1 MKAVKYRK
9 SIGIILTIAC
19 GFTSL
24 TNTGC
29 DDFLSEKEVPRITSD
44 FYKTEQGIL
53 AAVDATY
60 AYMRFGVGGEFSNVL
75 TELGTDL
82 ITGAEGALSY
92 PYNLYS
98 ATLSPTESKLYSL
111 WENHYKGISDANI
124 AMDQIL
130 QSDMSESKKL
140 TSLGEMLF
148 IRSFLYFELVQQFG
162 KVPLVTEGSFEIR
175 TDFKTCC
182 NSGYI

>member
-111 WENHYKGISDANI
+111 WENHYKNPTEIADIIGTFIENNDKYKINMWISLDKDFFINI
-124 AMDQIL
+124 NDYNADKI
-130 QSDMSESKKL
+130 
-140 TSLGEMLF
+140 
-148 IRSFLYFELVQQFG
+148 IRYLYERY
-162 KVPLVTEGSFEIR
+162 PW
-175 TDFKTCC
+175 
-182 NSGYI
+182 

>member
-53 AAVDATY
+53 AAVDGHW
-60 AYMRFGVGGEFSNVL
+60 M
-75 TELGTDL
+75 
-82 ITGAEGALSY
+82 
-92 PYNLYS
+92 
-98 ATLSPTESKLYSL
+98 K
-111 WENHYKGISDANI
+111 
-124 AMDQIL
+124 
-130 QSDMSESKKL
+130 
-140 TSLGEMLF
+140 
-148 IRSFLYFELVQQFG
+148 IR
-162 KVPLVTEGSFEIR
+162 
-175 TDFKTCC
+175 
-182 NSGYI
+182 

>member
-53 AAVDATY
+53 AAVDAT
-60 AYMRFGVGGEFSNVL
+60 MLICVLELVGS
-75 TELGTDL
+75 
-82 ITGAEGALSY
+82 
-92 PYNLYS
+92 
-98 ATLSPTESKLYSL
+98 SL
-111 WENHYKGISDANI
+111 
-124 AMDQIL
+124 MFL
-130 QSDMSESKKL
+130 QS
-140 TSLGEMLF
+140 
-148 IRSFLYFELVQQFG
+148 
-162 KVPLVTEGSFEIR
+162 
-175 TDFKTCC
+175 
-182 NSGYI
+182 

>member
-53 AAVDATY
+53 AAVDATLICVLEL
-60 AYMRFGVGGEFSNVL
+60 VGS
-75 TELGTDL
+75 
-82 ITGAEGALSY
+82 
-92 PYNLYS
+92 
-98 ATLSPTESKLYSL
+98 SL
-111 WENHYKGISDANI
+111 
-124 AMDQIL
+124 MFL
-130 QSDMSESKKL
+130 QS
-140 TSLGEMLF
+140 
-148 IRSFLYFELVQQFG
+148 
-162 KVPLVTEGSFEIR
+162 
-175 TDFKTCC
+175 
-182 NSGYI
+182 

>member
-60 AYMRFGVGGEFSNVL
+60 AYMRFGVGGEFSNVIR
-75 TELGTDL
+75 
-82 ITGAEGALSY
+82 ITYIVQLCHQQNRNCIVCGKIIIKLS
-92 PYNLYS
+92 
-98 ATLSPTESKLYSL
+98 E
-111 WENHYKGISDANI
+111 
-124 AMDQIL
+124 
-130 QSDMSESKKL
+130 
-140 TSLGEMLF
+140 
-148 IRSFLYFELVQQFG
+148 
-162 KVPLVTEGSFEIR
+162 
-175 TDFKTCC
+175 
-182 NSGYI
+182 